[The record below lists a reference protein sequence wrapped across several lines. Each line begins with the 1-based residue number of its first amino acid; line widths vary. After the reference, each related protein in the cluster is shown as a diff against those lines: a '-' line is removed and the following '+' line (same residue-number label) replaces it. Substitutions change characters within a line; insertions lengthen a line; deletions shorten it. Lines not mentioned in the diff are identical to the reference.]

1 MQVSKKILVS
11 GNFTYGKNKEK
22 DAKNLIEHN
31 SDKKYDNYLS
41 TFHKWLVKRPQNI
54 SLASK
59 IKKKLEKY
67 ELIWNKTTSIT
78 GKFLIKH

>member
-11 GNFTYGKNKEK
+11 GNFPYGKNKEK
-22 DAKNLIEHN
+22 DEKNTIEHK

-59 IKKKLEKY
+59 IKKTRKIWIDLE
-67 ELIWNKTTSIT
+67 
-78 GKFLIKH
+78 

>member
-41 TFHKWLVKRPQNI
+41 TFHK
-54 SLASK
+54 
-59 IKKKLEKY
+59 
-67 ELIWNKTTSIT
+67 
-78 GKFLIKH
+78 

>member
-1 MQVSKKILVS
+1 MQVSK
-11 GNFTYGKNKEK
+11 KEK

-59 IKKKLEKY
+59 IKK
-67 ELIWNKTTSIT
+67 N
-78 GKFLIKH
+78 